1 MTMRV
6 DLEESVTQG
15 DVNSNLKCTTT
26 VDSIS
31 RNHADNL
38 ADHLYKYKASVP
50 IPPLGMVDDQIS
62 VSNCGLDSVMSTAHL
77 NAQSNIKK
85 LQFGAKKCH
94 KMHVGKSSIVCPVN
108 TIDTWKLEPKQ
119 ENISTIFDLIDKE
132 GEKYH
137 LESVKS
143 DVYLGDVL
151 QCNAKNDINITER
164 SNRGNGTVIQIV
176 QMLEDL
182 CLGRY
187 FFEAALLLRNS
198 MLLSTLL
205 SNSESW
211 YNLTKNDIGKLES
224 TDEQLLRKIFSAPKS
239 TPKELLYLESGS
251 LPIRYILIS
260 RRLNFLWYILNQND
274 DSMLTEFLRAQC
286 ENPVKGDWILT
297 VMDDL
302 KELDIKENLDDIR
315 EISKDKFKKIVK
327 IKVKEKAFKYLS
339 ELQETHS
346 KSKNI
351 KYHDLSLQ
359 EYLKPDTSD
368 LSIKE
373 KSFIFNA
380 RSRMLNV
387 SCNFKDGK
395 SSILCRK
402 CDDEYETQEHLL
414 SCKALDD
421 NSVMNRN
428 DIPSYEDIFGSDTE
442 KIKLI
447 GRILLNK
454 FKLLSSD
461 KTLCTDNIINHNNYT
476 GAASVS
482 LTEDM
487 D

>member
-1 MTMRV
+1 MSVPITMNDMYDAGVQNDQLKLIKECDSSSKVAVKTPVGMTMRV

-224 TDEQLLRKIFSAPKS
+224 TDK
-239 TPKELLYLESGS
+239 
-251 LPIRYILIS
+251 
-260 RRLNFLWYILNQND
+260 NF
-274 DSMLTEFLRAQC
+274 
-286 ENPVKGDWILT
+286 
-297 VMDDL
+297 
-302 KELDIKENLDDIR
+302 
-315 EISKDKFKKIVK
+315 
-327 IKVKEKAFKYLS
+327 
-339 ELQETHS
+339 
-346 KSKNI
+346 
-351 KYHDLSLQ
+351 
-359 EYLKPDTSD
+359 
-368 LSIKE
+368 
-373 KSFIFNA
+373 
-380 RSRMLNV
+380 
-387 SCNFKDGK
+387 
-395 SSILCRK
+395 
-402 CDDEYETQEHLL
+402 
-414 SCKALDD
+414 
-421 NSVMNRN
+421 
-428 DIPSYEDIFGSDTE
+428 
-442 KIKLI
+442 
-447 GRILLNK
+447 
-454 FKLLSSD
+454 
-461 KTLCTDNIINHNNYT
+461 
-476 GAASVS
+476 
-482 LTEDM
+482 
-487 D
+487 